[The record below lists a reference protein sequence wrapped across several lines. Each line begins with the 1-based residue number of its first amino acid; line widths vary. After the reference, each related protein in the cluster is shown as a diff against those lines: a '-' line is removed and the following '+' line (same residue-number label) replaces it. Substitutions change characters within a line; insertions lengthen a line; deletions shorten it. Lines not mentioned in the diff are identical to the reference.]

1 MKTKDM
7 LPCEYARDALK
18 RGLAYEAKLGVNR
31 FFHLRET

>member
-7 LPCEYARDALK
+7 LLCEYARDALK
-18 RGLAYEAKLGVNR
+18 RGLAYEALGVNR